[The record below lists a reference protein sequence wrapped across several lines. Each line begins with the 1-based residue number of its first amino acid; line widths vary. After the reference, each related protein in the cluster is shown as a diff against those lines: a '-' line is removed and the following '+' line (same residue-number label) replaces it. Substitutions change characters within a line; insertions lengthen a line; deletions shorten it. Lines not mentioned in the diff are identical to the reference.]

1 MVTTSKSESKLK
13 LTFDPKRVGIEIS
26 KSKLTAA
33 IGLLLS
39 ILFKDEH
46 HANYETSTTNLSKP
60 YKSNDY
66 IVSAVIGTDP
76 VVLEMLTEY
85 GERVPASLKV
95 LNESDD
101 HPASTSASLT
111 TLLSLLKNSLKA
123 DIISDI
129 STAVVRNHNLK
140 FILHNPSENSRHES
154 IICTNI
160 RKHDN
165 HYNHSLPDSNH
176 YKNSLPDPNHCKD
189 KLSKN

>member
-1 MVTTSKSESKLK
+1 MVSTNWPRSSTASATLLDLEQLSMIASK
-13 LTFDPKRVGIEIS
+13 FDCG
-26 KSKLTAA
+26 AA
-33 IGLLLS
+33 TGLLLTQ
-39 ILFKDEH
+39 IPDAKTENH
-46 HANYETSTTNLSKP
+46 ETITTNLIKHIF
-60 YKSNDY
+60 DY
-66 IVSAVIGTDP
+66 LVSAVIGTDP
-76 VVLEMLTEY
+76 VVLQMLTEY

-165 HYNHSLPDSNH
+165 HY
-176 YKNSLPDPNHCKD
+176 KNSLPASNHCKD